1 MTRRKKQPA
10 GSSES
15 RAIPLWRLH
24 YFRRHA
30 VWSVPIVALLHA
42 MLTYSIW
49 KPVGIVSLWVA
60 ALVIPGALA
69 MRWFVERTTTLFAI
83 LTTVGA
89 TVVYVLGVSTP
100 IAFLYVSHREDW
112 VPYLAPLYIAVEV
125 GWFSWRLAVACREDW
140 AWLPADLDPLKA
152 PARPDRAKWGASW
165 AWLLCLVPFF
175 LVANFARQHYMIFV
189 MLIATPM
196 LGLLMAEGLAR
207 SVAQYRAFRR
217 FERSTGQVHRFPPE
231 PTVKSK

>member
-1 MTRRKKQPA
+1 MTKRKKQPV

-15 RAIPLWRLH
+15 RIIPLWRLH

-30 VWSVPIVALLHA
+30 VWYVPILALWHA
-42 MLTYSIW
+42 ALTYTLW
-49 KPVGIVSLWVA
+49 KPIGIISLWVA
-60 ALVIPGALA
+60 ALVVPGALA
-69 MRWFVERTTTLFAI
+69 MRWFVKRTTILFAI

-89 TVVYVLGVSTP
+89 AGVCLLGISTP
-100 IAFLYVSHREDW
+100 IAFLYISHRADW
-112 VPYLAPLYIAVEV
+112 VPYLAPLYIGIEV
-125 GWFSWRLAVACREDW
+125 GLLSWRLAVACREDW

-152 PARPDRAKWGASW
+152 PARPDRAKFGASW

-175 LVANFARQHYMIFV
+175 LVAHFARQHYMIFV

-196 LGLLMAEGLAR
+196 LGLFMTEFLAR

-231 PTVKSK
+231 PTLKSK

>member
-1 MTRRKKQPA
+1 MTKRKKQPV

-15 RAIPLWRLH
+15 RVIPLWRLH

-30 VWSVPIVALLHA
+30 VWFTPIFALWHA
-42 MLTYSIW
+42 GLTYTLW
-49 KPVGIVSLWVA
+49 KPVGVISLWVA
-60 ALVIPGALA
+60 ALAVPGALA

-83 LTTVGA
+83 LNTAIAVSA
-89 TVVYVLGVSTP
+89 YVLGIANP

-125 GWFSWRLAVACREDW
+125 GWFSWRLAVARREDW

-152 PARPDRAKWGASW
+152 PARPDRAKFMASW

-175 LVANFARQHYMIFV
+175 LVAHFAREHYMMFV
-189 MLIATPM
+189 MLLTTPM
-196 LGLLMAEGLAR
+196 LGLFLAEGLAR
-207 SVAQYRAFRR
+207 NVAQYCALRR
-217 FERSTGQVHRFPPE
+217 FERSTGQIHRFPPE
-231 PTVKSK
+231 PTLKSK